1 MIGDDTADPRARFL
15 ASLSHE
21 VRTPLSGILGM
32 TDLLLE
38 TKLDEE
44 QMEYVQAARLCA
56 ENLLELLNATLEYSA
71 LSAENIQLDDSEFA
85 LRELLESIA
94 SEFDVKARSK
104 GLRLIHDFSPDLPQM
119 ASGDGLRL
127 RQILVHLMANAV
139 KFTHRGVVE
148 IGASVRPVSE
158 REFVLQL
165 RVADTGI
172 GIPADQLHS
181 VFESF
186 RQLDT
191 GLSRQYSGLGLGLSL
206 AQKIATLM
214 NGHLSPSSKF
224 GEGSTFRV
232 EIPLRVANE
241 VPPHQPDNERLH
253 SRILVVEDNTIAR
266 TIATEVLR
274 RRGYDVDC
282 AASGEE
288 AIASA
293 NTVLYDLILMDLQM
307 PGMDGFE
314 TAEAIRTLKPY
325 SHVPIL
331 AFTAN
336 SSDEDRDASMRR
348 GLNGFLTKPVRAQEL
363 TAAIERH
370 LGRRRN
376 PIPISSPLAH
386 LERTRQPG
394 SPNL

>member
-1 MIGDDTADPRARFL
+1 MTGEDTADPRARFL

-38 TKLDEE
+38 TKLDNE
-44 QMEYVQAARLCA
+44 QQEYVEAARLCA

-71 LSAENIQLDDSEFA
+71 LSAENIHLDDSEFA
-85 LRELLESIA
+85 LRELLESLA
-94 SEFDVKARSK
+94 SEFEVKARSK
-104 GLRLIHDFSPDLPQM
+104 GLRLIRDFSPDLPQM
-119 ASGDGLRL
+119 AIGDGLRL
-127 RQILVHLMANAV
+127 RQILAHLAANAV

-172 GIPADQLHS
+172 GIPADQLQS

-214 NGHLSPSSKF
+214 HGQLSPSSKV

-232 EIPLRVANE
+232 EIPLGAAN
-241 VPPHQPDNERLH
+241 DLRLRPAD
-253 SRILVVEDNTIAR
+253 SESLRRRILVVEDNSIAR
-266 TIATEVLR
+266 TVATQVLR
-274 RRGYDVDC
+274 ARSYDVDC
-282 AASGEE
+282 AATGEE

-293 NTVLYDLILMDLQM
+293 HTVLYDLILMDLQM

-314 TAEAIRTLKPY
+314 TADAIRTLRQY
-325 SHVPIL
+325 ANVPIV

-336 SSDEDRDASMRR
+336 SSDEDRDACKKR
-348 GLNGFLTKPVRAQEL
+348 GLDGFLTKPIRAQEL
-363 TAAIERH
+363 VAAIEHH
-370 LGRRRN
+370 LDRKRKPSPVAN
-376 PIPISSPLAH
+376 P
-386 LERTRQPG
+386 ERTRKSG
-394 SPNL
+394 VS

>member
-1 MIGDDTADPRARFL
+1 MIGDDTGDPRARFL

-44 QMEYVQAARLCA
+44 QKEYVEAARLCA

-71 LSAENIQLDDSEFA
+71 LSEENIVLDDSEFA
-85 LRELLESIA
+85 LRELLDSIA
-94 SEFDVKARSK
+94 AEFDAKARSK
-104 GLRLIHDFSPDLPQM
+104 GLRLIRDFSLDLPAM
-119 ASGDGLRL
+119 AAGDGLRL
-127 RQILVHLMANAV
+127 RQILAHLMANAI
-139 KFTHRGVVE
+139 KFTHRGCVE
-148 IGASVRPVSE
+148 IGASVRPVSD

-206 AQKIATLM
+206 AQKITTLM
-214 NGHLSPSSKF
+214 NGQLFASSNV

-232 EIPLRVANE
+232 EIPLRVAQE
-241 VPPHQPDNERLH
+241 IRLRPPGNDKLRR
-253 SRILVVEDNTIAR
+253 RILVVEDNSVAR
-266 TIATEVLR
+266 TITTQVLLS
-274 RRGYDVDC
+274 RGYDVDC

-307 PGMDGFE
+307 PDMDGFE
-314 TAEAIRTLKPY
+314 TAAAIRTLKPY
-325 SHVPIL
+325 AGVPII

-336 SSDEDRDASMRR
+336 SSDEYREASSRH
-348 GLNGFLTKPVRAQEL
+348 GLDGFLTKPIRPKEL
-363 TAAIERH
+363 AAAIERH
-370 LGRRRN
+370 LERRRKL
-376 PIPISSPLAH
+376 IPISSPVA
-386 LERTRQPG
+386 QV
-394 SPNL
+394 S

>member
-1 MIGDDTADPRARFL
+1 
-15 ASLSHE
+15 
-21 VRTPLSGILGM
+21 M

-44 QMEYVQAARLCA
+44 QKEYVQAARICA

-85 LRELLESIA
+85 LRELLETIA
-94 SEFDVKARSK
+94 SEFEGKARSK
-104 GLRLIHDFSPDLPQM
+104 GLRLIRDINPDVPQM
-119 ASGDGLRL
+119 AVGDGLRL
-127 RQILVHLMANAV
+127 RQILAHLMANAV

-148 IGASVRPVSE
+148 IGASIRSVSE

-214 NGHLSPSSKF
+214 HGHLSPSSKV

-241 VPPHQPDNERLH
+241 VRLRQPDNEKLRRRL
-253 SRILVVEDNTIAR
+253 LVVEDNSIAR
-266 TIATEVLR
+266 TITTQVLR
-274 RRGYDVDC
+274 SRGYDVDC
-282 AASGEE
+282 AATGEE

-293 NTVLYDLILMDLQM
+293 HTVLYDLILMDLQM

-314 TAEAIRTLKPY
+314 AAEAIRTLKPY
-325 SHVPIL
+325 SNVPIL

-336 SSDEDRDASMRR
+336 SSDEYRDACKQR
-348 GLNGFLTKPVRAQEL
+348 GLDGFLTKPIRAQEL
-363 TAAIERH
+363 AAVIERH
-370 LGRRRN
+370 LDRRRKL
-376 PIPISSPLAH
+376 IPISSPVA
-386 LERTRQPG
+386 QV
-394 SPNL
+394 S